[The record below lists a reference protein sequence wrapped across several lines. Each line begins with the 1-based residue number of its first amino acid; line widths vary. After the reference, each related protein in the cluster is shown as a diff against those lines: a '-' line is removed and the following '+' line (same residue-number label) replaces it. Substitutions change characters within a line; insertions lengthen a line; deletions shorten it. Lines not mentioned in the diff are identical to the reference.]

1 MALRAFSLACSIPW
15 AITPE
20 ALQQILDI
28 STREHLPDFEAVA
41 ARKAR
46 RLDGA
51 ESVRIRENGV
61 AVISITG
68 PVFRYADF
76 FTEISG
82 GATIESLSRDFNA
95 VLNDPSISAILL
107 NIDSPGGEVA
117 GVNEFAQMVF
127 EARGRKPIVA
137 YVDGLGA
144 SAAYW
149 IASAAHEIVAD
160 ATALIGSIG
169 VVAAVPNPDK
179 KSAREVEFV
188 SSQSPKKRPNPNTE
202 SGKDQIQALV
212 DDLAEVFVETVARN
226 RGVSART
233 VLGEFGQGAV
243 LVGQKAVD
251 AGLADRMGSFEE
263 VVADLAAGKKPRR
276 YKPKMAAED
285 AIVEAVEEEEMNLS
299 EELKRIKA
307 RVMAA
312 FDKETQPGAA
322 DKSAAEVTE
331 TQALQP
337 VMSKAEDAAKLAAV
351 EAENERYK
359 EENER
364 LQKRFA
370 VEREAKAK
378 ADAEA
383 FVKEQ
388 IAVGHLFPAEAQP
401 TITQYLT
408 AAEDDYLRPL
418 SEGSRVGNLR
428 KMIESRPSNKLTEEL
443 TVGPA
448 DKVLKADENSQTEM
462 SEERRK
468 ELLGKTPAGK
478 AALSIVK

>member
-20 ALQQILDI
+20 ALHQILEI

-46 RLDGA
+46 RMDGSEA
-51 ESVRIRENGV
+51 ARIREGGV
-61 AVISITG
+61 AVIDVNG
-68 PVFRYADF
+68 PIFRYADY

-82 GATIESLSRDFNA
+82 GATIEGLSKDFNA
-95 VLNDPSISAILL
+95 ALNDPSVNSILL

-127 EARGRKPIVA
+127 DARGRKPIVA

-169 VVAAVPNPDK
+169 VVAAIPNPDK

-212 DDLAEVFVETVARN
+212 DDLADVFVSTVARN
-226 RGVSART
+226 RNVSAKT

-243 LVGQKAVD
+243 LVGQKSVE
-251 AGLADRMGSFEE
+251 AGLADRLGSFEE

-276 YKPKMAAED
+276 YKPKMAAETEEE
-285 AIVEAVEEEEMNLS
+285 VEAAEEEEMTLS
-299 EELKRIKA
+299 ERFKNLKA
-307 RVMAA
+307 RMIAA
-312 FDKETQPGAA
+312 IEADENPPQEIVGKVETTEPA
-322 DKSAAEVTE
+322 KSAE
-331 TQALQP
+331 
-337 VMSKAEDAAKLAAV
+337 EDAAKIAAAEAEAADLRKQLAAQR
-351 EAENERYK
+351 EEKTKAE
-359 EENER
+359 
-364 LQKRFA
+364 
-370 VEREAKAK
+370 
-378 ADAEA
+378 AEA
-383 FVKEQ
+383 FVRQQ
-388 IAVGHLFPAEAQP
+388 IAAGHLFPAEAEP
-401 TITQYLT
+401 TVTQYLV
-408 AAEDDYLRPL
+408 AATDDQDRPL
-418 SEGSRVGNLR
+418 KESSRVANLR
-428 KMIESRPSNKLTEEL
+428 AMIEARPSNKLTEEL
-443 TVGPA
+443 TVGPS

-462 SEERRK
+462 SDERRR

-478 AALSIVK
+478 AALSVVK